1 MSSAAGAVSAYDEV
15 LYPAAVFPQTHPNR
29 LATVAFLRGV
39 QPAPI
44 NRCRVLELGCGVSS
58 NLIGMAFQLPES
70 EFIGLDLARR
80 PIASGQAFVAEL
92 GLRNISLHSM
102 DLCEA
107 TTEQFGRFDFI
118 IAHGLYSWVPQY
130 VRERILAICREM
142 LNPQGVAYI
151 SYNAYPGNHL
161 RDLVRGMMRFH
172 TACFDDPAE
181 KVGQARGLLKFL
193 SESTPNPDNYVAAI
207 RTQFE
212 RTLKYAD
219 EAFFHDDLSEVN
231 QSFYIYEFIADA
243 ERHDLQFVGEASSN
257 ELHPEKFSPEVMRKM
272 DELKGAKEVVRE
284 QYKDFIRGSAFR
296 QTLLCHKEIKLAPDL
311 LIERIPKL
319 YASCDAAP
327 QENSGAGD
335 GEPTVFRRPGGSELE
350 TNHSL
355 VRAAL
360 KSLWSHWP
368 AAVSFEAL
376 LATARAA
383 ATSKAVALSESNE
396 LETLAEALTRA
407 YRAGFLGM
415 QVFPHQVTN
424 TISDRPSTSKLAR
437 FQLER
442 GDSAT
447 SQLHVL
453 MKFPDPLSRR
463 LVQLLDGT
471 RNQEML
477 ARELLEFVRSGRG
490 KLFEDGVPVENMA
503 EVAAILER
511 RVREGLESL
520 AREGMLV
527 G

>member
-1 MSSAAGAVSAYDEV
+1 MKTAGGAVSPYDEV
-15 LYPAAVFPQTHPNR
+15 LYPATVFPQTHPNR

-44 NRCRVLELGCGVSS
+44 NRCRVLELGCGVGS
-58 NLIGMAFQLPES
+58 NVIGMAFQLPQS

-80 PIASGQAFVAEL
+80 PIATGQAFVAEL

-107 TTEQFGRFDFI
+107 STEQFGRFDFI
-118 IAHGLYSWVPQY
+118 IAHGLYSWVPQH

-172 TACFDDPAE
+172 TACFDDPSE

-193 SESTPNPDNYVAAI
+193 AESAPNPDYYVAAI
-207 RTQFE
+207 RSQFE
-212 RTLKYAD
+212 RTVKCRD
-219 EAFFHDDLSEVN
+219 EVFFHDDLSEVN
-231 QSFYIYEFIADA
+231 QSFYFYEFISDA
-243 ERHDLQFVGEASSN
+243 ERYDLQFVGEASAN
-257 ELHPEKFSPEVMRKM
+257 ELHPGKFSPEVMRKM

-284 QYKDFIRGSAFR
+284 QYKDFIRGSGFR
-296 QTLLCHKEIKLAPDL
+296 QTLLCRNEIELAPDL
-311 LIERIPKL
+311 LVDRVPQL

-327 QENSGAGD
+327 QENSGGGNA
-335 GEPTVFRRPGGSELE
+335 TLFRRPGGDELE
-350 TNHSL
+350 TAHPL
-355 VRAAL
+355 ICAAL
-360 KSLWSHWP
+360 KSLWSYWP
-368 AAVSFEAL
+368 AAISFEAL
-376 LATARAA
+376 LAKARAA
-383 ATSKAVALSESNE
+383 ATSKAVAISESNE
-396 LETLAEALTRA
+396 VETLAEGLTRA
-407 YRAGFLGM
+407 YREGFLQM
-415 QVFPHQVTN
+415 YVFPYEVTN
-424 TISDRPSTSKLAR
+424 TISERPSTSRLVR

-447 SQLHVL
+447 NQLHVL

-471 RNQEML
+471 RTQQML
-477 ARELLEFVRSGRG
+477 VCELLEFVRSGRG
-490 KLFEDGVPVENMA
+490 KLFENGVQVENLT
-503 EVAAILER
+503 EVAVILER

-527 G
+527 A